1 MNIDLRFKADRNLV
15 EKFNKEN
22 PDVCRTVERRVETMD
37 QVDREEGIYFIYE
50 S

>member
-1 MNIDLRFKADRNLV
+1 MIFDLKIRSDREFV

-22 PDVCRTVERRVETMD
+22 PDVCRAVERRVETMD
-37 QVDREEGIYFIYE
+37 QVDKEEGIYFLYE

>member
-1 MNIDLRFKADRNLV
+1 MRIDLRFKGDRDFV

-22 PDVCRTVERRVETMD
+22 PDVCRAVERRMETMD
-37 QVDREEGIYFIYE
+37 KTNSEEGTFFAYD

>member
-1 MNIDLRFKADRNLV
+1 MRIDLRFKSDRNLV

-22 PDVCRTVERRVETMD
+22 PDVCRAVERRVETMD
-37 QVDREEGIYFIYE
+37 KINNQEGTFFIYD